1 MLRWCIVGATETMGS
16 PVQIQ
21 RDWYIDS
28 IISVVVP
35 VRDGLPWLN
44 DQLAALAT
52 QQCDEPWE
60 VIVADNGSRDASM
73 AAARDWASRCTAIR
87 VIDASAIAGP
97 AAARNAGV
105 DAARGQFVAFCD
117 ADDVV
122 QPGWLHAFAAALA
135 DADVVAGFFDFHSL
149 NDAPNGDLG
158 PAATSQLG
166 FLPAGLAA
174 NLAVRRDAFKAVGG
188 FAESLFVGEDIDLCW
203 RMQLA
208 GYRFAVTGTAVV
220 ARRERTNLR
229 EVFTQALA
237 YGRSGPS
244 LYRRYRERGAR
255 RDLGGTA
262 RSWGWLILSLPRLRR
277 VDVRQQWVRATGVRL
292 GRLSGSFRERV
303 FFP

>member
-1 MLRWCIVGATETMGS
+1 MRRAVGGHRGR
-16 PVQIQ
+16 Q
-21 RDWYIDS
+21 R
-28 IISVVVP
+28 
-35 VRDGLPWLN
+35 
-44 DQLAALAT
+44 LARR
-52 QQCDEPWE
+52 EH
-60 VIVADNGSRDASM
+60 GR
-73 AAARDWASRCTAIR
+73 ARDWAIRCTAIR
-87 VIDASAIAGP
+87 VIDASAKAGP

-122 QPGWLHAFAAALA
+122 QPGWLHAYVTALA

-149 NDAPNGDLG
+149 NDAVEGELG

-174 NLAVRRDAFKAVGG
+174 NLAVRREAFKAVGG

-208 GYRFAVTGTAVV
+208 GYRFAVTDSAVV
-220 ARRERTNLR
+220 ARRERTDLR

-237 YGRSGPS
+237 YGRSGAS
-244 LYRRYRERGAR
+244 LYRRYRRQGAR
-255 RDLGGTA
+255 RDLAGTA
-262 RSWGWLILSLPRLRR
+262 RSWGWLMVSLPQLRR
-277 VDVRQQWVRATGVRL
+277 IDRRQQWVRAAGVRL
-292 GRLSGSFRERV
+292 GRLLGSYRERV